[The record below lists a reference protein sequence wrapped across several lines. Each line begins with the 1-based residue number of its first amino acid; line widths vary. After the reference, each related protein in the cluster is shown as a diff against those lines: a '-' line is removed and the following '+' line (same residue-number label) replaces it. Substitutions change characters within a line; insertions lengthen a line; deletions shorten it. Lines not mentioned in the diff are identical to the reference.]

1 MSLTDRLARISV
13 LAKKGCAIT
22 VEEVR
27 ELMTL
32 ITRVFREHLIENGF
46 DERQITRLTT
56 KLRDAGRRSP
66 PWKPTSSRVPGRP
79 QDGSDGNRI
88 SRWLMHPDNKFYADE
103 INATLVEVKYYLQ
116 LLSMLEAPPL
126 PGITLSTDF
135 NWLIDHEVR
144 PDAYLDP
151 LQKISISLKE
161 VINDARIIQSGH
173 INPLDR
179 GGKHVPSNTFLM
191 LKGSNNL
198 QGNLTFD
205 ELLTLM
211 SDILKR
217 HSKTVD

>member
-1 MSLTDRLARISV
+1 MPLEDRLARIS
-13 LAKKGCAIT
+13 LIAQKGFAIT

-32 ITRVFREHLIENGF
+32 ITRVFREHLIANGF

-66 PWKPTSSRVPGRP
+66 PWRPTSSRVPGRP

-88 SRWLMHPDNKFYADE
+88 SRWLMQPENKFYADE

-116 LLSMLEAPPL
+116 LLSMLDAPPL
-126 PGITLSTDF
+126 PENTLSTDF
-135 NWLIDHEVR
+135 NWLIDHEVS

-151 LQKISISLKE
+151 LQKISISLKD
-161 VINDARIIQSGH
+161 VIKDARIVQSGH

-205 ELLTLM
+205 ELLALM
-211 SDILKR
+211 ADILKR
-217 HSKTVD
+217 HSKTVI